1 MRIRRFFPGGVK
13 VIQMVG
19 KSNLIL
25 LIPTGEDP
33 QYSASKVLLWDD
45 KKLTPVGEISF
56 TSDAISVLFA
66 KDLFMVALKESLKC
80 LTMKDI
86 KVMTTISTNINPKGL
101 QAVSYGNEFCIAT
114 PHPEMG
120 KV

>member
-1 MRIRRFFPGGVK
+1 MRIKRYFPGGVK

-25 LIPTGEDP
+25 LIPTGDDLR
-33 QYSASKVLLWDD
+33 YSAETVLLWDD
-45 KKLTPVGEISF
+45 KKLKSVGDIKFASE
-56 TSDAISVLFA
+56 ALSVIFA
-66 KDLFMVALKESLKC
+66 KDLFMVAQRDQLKC

-86 KVMTTISTNINPKGL
+86 KVMTTIPTNQNLKGL

-114 PHPEMG
+114 PHTELG